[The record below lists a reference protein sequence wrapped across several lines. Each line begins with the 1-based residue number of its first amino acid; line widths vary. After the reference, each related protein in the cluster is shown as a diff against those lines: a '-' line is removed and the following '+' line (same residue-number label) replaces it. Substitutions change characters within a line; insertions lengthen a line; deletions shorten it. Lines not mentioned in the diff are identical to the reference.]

1 MGIPEKKP
9 HTIETIGDRIRIRAK
24 ELKSSE
30 KISQLDIAKKIN
42 KASSDISRWKKNE
55 PPIPSELI
63 EKLADAM
70 KCDPAWLLTGASP
83 EKEAQSSA
91 QRYEKSKELST
102 PNADEDSFMTWK
114 FNVVE
119 AIYTAGNDEQK
130 KRLNKLL
137 GEIMN
142 EMLTDDVNPENP
154 SLK

>member
-1 MGIPEKKP
+1 MGFPEKKTQ
-9 HTIETIGDRIRIRAK
+9 TIETIGDRIRIRAK
-24 ELKSSE
+24 ELKSSS

-42 KASSDISRWKKNE
+42 KASSDISRWKRNE
-55 PPIPSELI
+55 PPIPAEMIEL
-63 EKLADAM
+63 LADAM
-70 KCDPAWLLTGASP
+70 QCDPAWLLTGTSA
-83 EKEAQSSA
+83 EREAQSSA
-91 QRYEKSKELST
+91 QLYEKSKDRLS
-102 PNADEDSFMTWK
+102 PNAEEDSFMTWK

-142 EMLTDDVNPENP
+142 EMLTQDTEDP